1 MPLFNYRAIDANG
14 RSVRGQLNAS
24 NDLDLFQRLRDSG
37 FELITSSEVGQ
48 NKLASLL
55 APKIKHRDLIQMCV
69 HLQQLNAAGVSLI
82 EGLADVR
89 DSTEQPKLRD
99 LVSEIHSSVSEGKS
113 LSQAFGGHPRIFGPV
128 FTSLIEAGE
137 ESGNLS
143 EAFLQLVKHL
153 KWTEEVTTKIKKAV
167 RYPSFM
173 LVVIM
178 GLFFFMMTMVVPE
191 VIGFLKGT
199 GQPLPGVTLALVATS
214 DFVIEF
220 WYVLL
225 IMPIAILIAVRLM
238 MQVSEEFRYR
248 VHYLILRMPKIGEMI
263 RKISLARFSH
273 FFAVM
278 FQSGVP
284 ILQCIE
290 TATKVVNNLCLTKS
304 LENVLRTVQQ
314 GNAFSTALK
323 NTGEFPSLVIRMVK
337 IGEDSGN
344 LSETLE
350 NVTSFYDNDVNDAV
364 DGLIAMME
372 PMLTMVVG
380 ALMAWIIMAIFG
392 PMYDSFS
399 KMGI

>member
-1 MPLFNYRAIDANG
+1 MPLFNYRAIDTNG

-37 FELITSSEVGQ
+37 FELITSNEVRQ
-48 NKLASLL
+48 NKLTSLL

-113 LSQAFGGHPRIFGPV
+113 LSQAFGGHPRVFGPV

-167 RYPSFM
+167 RYPMFM

-199 GQPLPGVTLALVATS
+199 GQPLPMVTLALVATS

-225 IMPIAILIAVRLM
+225 IVPLVVLIAVRLM

-248 VHYLILRMPKIGEMI
+248 VHYMTLRLPKIGEMI

-314 GNAFSTALK
+314 GNAFSAALK

-350 NVTSFYDNDVNDAV
+350 NVTSFYDTDVNDAV

>member
-1 MPLFNYRAIDANG
+1 MPLFNYRAIDTGG
-14 RSVRGQLNAS
+14 RSVRGQLSAS
-24 NDLDLFQRLRDSG
+24 NDLDLFQRLKESG
-37 FELITSSEVGQ
+37 LELITSSEVRQ
-48 NKLASLL
+48 NKLTALF

-99 LVSEIHSSVSEGKS
+99 LVSEIHSSVAEGKS
-113 LSQAFGGHPRIFGPV
+113 LSQAFGAHPRVFGPV
-128 FTSLIEAGE
+128 FTSLISAGE

-153 KWTEEVTTKIKKAV
+153 KWTEEVTTKIKKAT
-167 RYPSFM
+167 RYPSVM
-173 LVVIM
+173 LVVIL

-214 DFVIEF
+214 DFVINF
-220 WYVLL
+220 WYVILITPVVLL
-225 IMPIAILIAVRLM
+225 IGIRLLM
-238 MQVSEEFRYR
+238 SVSEEFRYR
-248 VHYLILRMPKIGEMI
+248 MHYLVLRMPKMGDMI
-263 RKISLARFSH
+263 RKISLARFAH

-290 TATKVVNNLCLTKS
+290 TATKVVNNLCLSKS
-304 LENVLRTVQQ
+304 LENVQRTVQQ
-314 GNAFSTALK
+314 GNAFSAALK

-350 NVTSFYDNDVNDAV
+350 NVTSFYDTDVNDAV

-372 PMLTMVVG
+372 PMLTMIVG

>member
-1 MPLFNYRAIDANG
+1 MPLYNYRAIDASG

-24 NDLDLFQRLRDSG
+24 NDLDLFQRLRETG
-37 FELITSSEVGQ
+37 FELVTSSEVRQ
-48 NKLASLL
+48 NKLTALF

-99 LVSEIHSSVSEGKS
+99 LVSEIHSSVAEGKS
-113 LSQAFGGHPRIFGPV
+113 LSQAFEAHPKVFGTV
-128 FTSLIEAGE
+128 FTSLISAGE

-153 KWTEEVTTKIKKAV
+153 KWTEEVTTKIKKAT
-167 RYPSFM
+167 RYPAVM
-173 LVVIM
+173 LVVIL

-220 WYVLL
+220 WYV
-225 IMPIAILIAVRLM
+225 ILITPVVLFVVIRLL
-238 MQVSEEFRYR
+238 MQASEEVRYR
-248 VHYLILRMPKIGEMI
+248 VHYLILRVPKMGDMI

-304 LENVLRTVQQ
+304 LESVQRTVQQ
-314 GNAFSTALK
+314 GNSFSAALK

-350 NVTSFYDNDVNDAV
+350 NVTSFYDTDVNDAV

-399 KMGI
+399 KMGV

>member
-1 MPLFNYRAIDANG
+1 MPLYNYRAIDVNG
-14 RSVRGQLNAS
+14 RSTRGQLNAS
-24 NDLDLFQRLRDSG
+24 NDLDLLQRLRESNL
-37 FELITSSEVGQ
+37 ELITSTEVRQ
-48 NKLASLL
+48 NKLTSIF

-113 LSQAFGGHPRIFGPV
+113 LSQAFGGHPRVFGPV
-128 FTSLIEAGE
+128 FTSLISAGE

-167 RYPSFM
+167 RYPSVM

-199 GQPLPGVTLALVATS
+199 GQPLPMVTLALVATS

-220 WYVLL
+220 WYV
-225 IMPIAILIAVRLM
+225 ILIVPVVLVIAARMLM
-238 MQVSEEFRYR
+238 QFSEEFRYR
-248 VHYLILRMPKIGEMI
+248 VHYMMLRMPKLGDMI

-290 TATKVVNNLCLTKS
+290 TATKVVNNLCLSKS

-323 NTGEFPSLVIRMVK
+323 ATGEFPSLVIRMVK

-372 PMLTMVVG
+372 PMLTMIVG
-380 ALMAWIIMAIFG
+380 ILMAWIIMAIFG

>member
-1 MPLFNYRAIDANG
+1 MPLYNYRAIDAGG

-24 NDLDLFQRLRDSG
+24 NDLDLFQRLRDTG
-37 FELITSSEVGQ
+37 FELITASEVRQ
-48 NKLASLL
+48 NKLTALF

-99 LVSEIHSSVSEGKS
+99 LVSEIHSSVAEGKS
-113 LSQAFGGHPRIFGPV
+113 LSQAFAAHPRVFGPV
-128 FTSLIEAGE
+128 FTSLISAGE

-153 KWTEEVTTKIKKAV
+153 KWTEEVTTKVKKAT

-173 LVVIM
+173 LVVIL

-214 DFVIEF
+214 DFVINY
-220 WYVLL
+220 WY
-225 IMPIAILIAVRLM
+225 AILISPVLIFIAVRIM
-238 MQVSEEFRYR
+238 MGSSEDFRYR
-248 VHYLILRMPKIGEMI
+248 VHYLILRAPKVGEMI

-284 ILQCIE
+284 ILQCID

-304 LENVLRTVQQ
+304 LETVHRTVQQ
-314 GNAFSTALK
+314 GNSFSAALK

-350 NVTSFYDNDVNDAV
+350 NVTSFYDNDVNEAV

-372 PMLTMVVG
+372 PMLTMIVG